1 MLFGYKILVYC
12 TSQIHRSSFQAF
24 VSSLNDEL
32 IKNNWRLLVFCSE
45 SDFAV
50 TNTNSRGNLNIF
62 ELINYDITDA
72 IVFSDERL
80 KVPELR
86 DKVLTIAK
94 EKNIPFFLMDGYE
107 NDTYNIRFDQG
118 HSFKK
123 IVKHIVEQHEIT
135 SLHFLAGTKDSS
147 QSLLRLNAFKEVLK
161 DNNIP
166 FDESM
171 VSYGDFWDGP
181 AMVAVQKLVD
191 ENRVPR
197 AIICA
202 NDTMA
207 IASVTVLEK
216 NGYKCPRDVIV
227 TGFDGIDAVLYSNP
241 KITSVL
247 CNFHILAIE
256 TAHFIFDVIANHT
269 PPSTRL
275 VDGSIMISESCGC
288 NSIAPSNSL
297 EYINNLTN
305 AYASYRYENIALS
318 NLSSLI
324 ITSKNLTELI
334 KNLNNGLLYNC
345 MCLVKAECIDENIDP
360 NISHTSTTYG
370 ESVFVLHDSDSNEEN
385 PNHFIKTTE
394 LIPRMKDT
402 LDIEKKPL
410 IFAPINNIN
419 QPLGYMMFSF
429 YDYSQQN
436 FVKVNQ
442 ITTWLGNAISSYR
455 NTKYQQQLQKKLEDM
470 YRHDSLTGL
479 FNRNGFMRIYQEVI
493 SDSNVKTITLAVCD
507 LDNLKKINDNYS
519 HNEGDNAIRVIANAL
534 SQTGETGAFCRYGGD
549 EIIGLYSHAVNID
562 NIQKNLQKY
571 IDDYNS
577 SSGKPYTVST
587 SIGIY
592 TSEKASFEEMFAK
605 ADELMYKQKITK
617 KNRRK

>member
-62 ELINYDITDA
+62 ELINYDIADA

-80 KVPELR
+80 KAPELR
-86 DKVLTIAK
+86 DKVLSIAK
-94 EKNIPFFLMDGYE
+94 EKNIPFFLLDGYE

-207 IASVTVLEK
+207 IASVTVLE
-216 NGYKCPRDVIV
+216 
-227 TGFDGIDAVLYSNP
+227 
-241 KITSVL
+241 
-247 CNFHILAIE
+247 
-256 TAHFIFDVIANHT
+256 
-269 PPSTRL
+269 
-275 VDGSIMISESCGC
+275 
-288 NSIAPSNSL
+288 
-297 EYINNLTN
+297 
-305 AYASYRYENIALS
+305 
-318 NLSSLI
+318 
-324 ITSKNLTELI
+324 
-334 KNLNNGLLYNC
+334 
-345 MCLVKAECIDENIDP
+345 
-360 NISHTSTTYG
+360 
-370 ESVFVLHDSDSNEEN
+370 
-385 PNHFIKTTE
+385 
-394 LIPRMKDT
+394 
-402 LDIEKKPL
+402 
-410 IFAPINNIN
+410 
-419 QPLGYMMFSF
+419 
-429 YDYSQQN
+429 
-436 FVKVNQ
+436 
-442 ITTWLGNAISSYR
+442 
-455 NTKYQQQLQKKLEDM
+455 
-470 YRHDSLTGL
+470 
-479 FNRNGFMRIYQEVI
+479 
-493 SDSNVKTITLAVCD
+493 
-507 LDNLKKINDNYS
+507 
-519 HNEGDNAIRVIANAL
+519 
-534 SQTGETGAFCRYGGD
+534 
-549 EIIGLYSHAVNID
+549 
-562 NIQKNLQKY
+562 
-571 IDDYNS
+571 
-577 SSGKPYTVST
+577 
-587 SIGIY
+587 
-592 TSEKASFEEMFAK
+592 
-605 ADELMYKQKITK
+605 
-617 KNRRK
+617 

>member
-1 MLFGYKILVYC
+1 
-12 TSQIHRSSFQAF
+12 
-24 VSSLNDEL
+24 
-32 IKNNWRLLVFCSE
+32 
-45 SDFAV
+45 
-50 TNTNSRGNLNIF
+50 
-62 ELINYDITDA
+62 
-72 IVFSDERL
+72 
-80 KVPELR
+80 
-86 DKVLTIAK
+86 
-94 EKNIPFFLMDGYE
+94 
-107 NDTYNIRFDQG
+107 
-118 HSFKK
+118 
-123 IVKHIVEQHEIT
+123 
-135 SLHFLAGTKDSS
+135 
-147 QSLLRLNAFKEVLK
+147 
-161 DNNIP
+161 
-166 FDESM
+166 
-171 VSYGDFWDGP
+171 
-181 AMVAVQKLVD
+181 
-191 ENRVPR
+191 
-197 AIICA
+197 
-202 NDTMA
+202 
-207 IASVTVLEK
+207 
-216 NGYKCPRDVIV
+216 
-227 TGFDGIDAVLYSNP
+227 
-241 KITSVL
+241 
-247 CNFHILAIE
+247 
-256 TAHFIFDVIANHT
+256 
-269 PPSTRL
+269 
-275 VDGSIMISESCGC
+275 MISESCGC

-305 AYASYRYENIALS
+305 AYASYRYENIDLS

-385 PNHFIKTTE
+385 PNHFIKTTD

-402 LDIEKKPL
+402 LDIVKKPL

-519 HNEGDNAIRVIANAL
+519 QNEGDNAIRVIANAL

-605 ADELMYKQKITK
+605 ADELMYKQKTTK